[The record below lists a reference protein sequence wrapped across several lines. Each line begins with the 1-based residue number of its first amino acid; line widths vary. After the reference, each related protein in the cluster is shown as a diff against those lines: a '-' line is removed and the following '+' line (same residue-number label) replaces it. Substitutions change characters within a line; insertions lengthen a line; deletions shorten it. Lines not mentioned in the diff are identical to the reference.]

1 MPGVIDSLIVLLGL
15 DKSNFDKGQK
25 DAQNSLKKTGDEA
38 EKLRKRHETE
48 AKKTAEAYGA
58 VRDSIMGVAAAVV
71 TMVAGGK
78 MLDYLTRND
87 AAAGRLAG
95 NIGATAREVSILEG
109 VWRRMGSSS
118 ADADSFLR
126 NTNKILEEIKL
137 TGTSSALLPFVQGGL
152 NVAAFRDAKTYQD
165 RAAML
170 ARAAGN
176 LTPQDAQFRLQAAG
190 YSEDTI
196 GILLRNKNAMESL
209 FESQKKLNAINDGD
223 DKLAQE
229 RQQAWSE
236 FGQAIEGVGRS
247 IANFFTP
254 VLVGALHALR
264 DFTLWI
270 KENVPGAIIILGSL
284 GSALLLLKGYS
295 ISSMA
300 AAFTGNIAA
309 MAGSVGV
316 LLGRLGL
323 LGLAFT
329 GGYAIGTGL
338 NKAFDLDDKI
348 SSWFAPDMPFDLQ
361 AGTVSGGAPSRV
373 GMAPAGG
380 VNFSALESK
389 YGLPVGLLDQMW
401 RQESG
406 RGTNMLSKAG
416 AKGHFQFMDA
426 TAAQYGLKNPNDLN
440 ESADAAA
447 RYMHDLMGANGGN
460 LARALA
466 AYNEGQG
473 NLNAGRM
480 PLETMGYVTSIMGGM
495 QASRARSAANVS
507 VGNVTIQT
515 TSSTMTGTGADL
527 GKGLSNYLVA
537 QQANNGVN

>member
-1 MPGVIDSLIVLLGL
+1 MSATVIDSLVVLLGL
-15 DKSNFDKGQK
+15 DSSKFVKGQK
-25 DAQNSLKKTGDEA
+25 DAKKALKDTADEA
-38 EKLRKRHETE
+38 EKQRKAHEE
-48 AKKTAEAYGA
+48 QAKRTAEAYGN
-58 VRDSIMGVAAAVV
+58 VRDSILGVTAAIV

-118 ADADSFLR
+118 ADADGFLR

-165 RAAML
+165 RAKML
-170 ARAAGN
+170 AQAAGN

-196 GILLRNKNAMESL
+196 GILLRNKGAMDEL
-209 FESQKKLNAINDGD
+209 FKSQEKLNSLSDED
-223 DKLAQE
+223 SKLAQE

-236 FGQAIEGVGRS
+236 FGQAVEGVGRE

-254 VLVGALHALR
+254 ILVGALHALR
-264 DFTLWI
+264 DFTTWT
-270 KENVPGAIIILGSL
+270 KDNVPGAVTILGSL
-284 GSALLLLKGYS
+284 VSVLLLLKGYS
-295 ISSMA
+295 ISTMA
-300 AAFTGNIAA
+300 SAFTGNLAA
-309 MAGSVGV
+309 MTGAIGTF
-316 LLGRLGL
+316 LGRLGL
-323 LGLAFT
+323 LGAAAT
-329 GGYAIGTGL
+329 GGFAVGSLLNSAFGL
-338 NKAFDLDDKI
+338 DEKI
-348 SSWFAPDMPFDLQ
+348 SSLFAPGMPFDLQ
-361 AGTVSGGAPSRV
+361 AGTVSGGTPSRV
-373 GMAPAGG
+373 GMKPAGG
-380 VNFSALESK
+380 LFQGLESK
-389 YGLPVGLLDQMW
+389 YGLPTGLLDQMW

-406 RGTNMLSKAG
+406 RGKNLLSPKG
-416 AKGHFQFMDA
+416 AKGPFQFMDA
-426 TAAQYGLKNPNDLN
+426 TAAQYGLTNPNDLN
-440 ESADAAA
+440 ASAEAAA
-447 RYMHDLMGANGGN
+447 HYMSDLMRANGGDVS
-460 LARALA
+460 RALA

-480 PLETMGYVTSIMGGM
+480 PIETQNYVSSIMGGM
-495 QASRARSAANVS
+495 QSARRSSAPNVT

-527 GKGLSNYLVA
+527 GKGLNNYLVA